1 MILLTKVNA
10 IPLTGTEPQIKWGKQ
25 IRKKKLEEFKK
36 MGIRELTLGMKP
48 HLTEQALQDIKC
60 DTPEKCGQF
69 AWSVAYIMF
78 EATEGKWWMDH
89 RDEPIWKWIGP
100 SVKEAL
106 IRHKAAKT
114 FK

>member
-25 IRKKKLEEFKK
+25 IRKKKLEDFKK

-48 HLTEQALQDIKC
+48 FLTEEALQDIWC
-60 DTPEKCGQF
+60 NTPEKCGKF

-78 EATEGKWWMDH
+78 EHTEGKWWMDH
-89 RDEPIWKWIGP
+89 REEPIWKWIGP
-100 SVKEAL
+100 AVKDAL